1 MRFCEPGKHYVNARE
16 AQLLRVVVDG
26 PDAGRRVY
34 GCAAD
39 IPAEDVVPVV
49 VAAVGPRP
57 REGA

>member
-1 MRFCEPGKHYVNARE
+1 VLRFCEPGRHYVDARE

-39 IPAEDVVPVV
+39 IPPENVVPAV
-49 VAAVGPRP
+49 VAATGPR
-57 REGA
+57 EDA